1 MYHSITFGDGSL
13 YASGSM
19 QGKFK
24 GTNTWEDW
32 HLIPVTRPVI
42 AAPKVNTKFV
52 EIPGAHGSL
61 DLTEYLHG
69 HPVYGDRSGS
79 LEFYTNSDDP
89 EPWER
94 LRARIT
100 NFLHGRKLKIC
111 LEDDPLFF
119 WEGRFSFNEWKS
131 EQICSRVVIDYA
143 VNPFKVG
150 ISDVPTNHHL
160 WDLFRLDVQ
169 GDGYTF
175 FRDYASTPLSLNSG
189 SRTFTLP
196 VNGLHYI
203 LNFYWE
209 SGSLNIYFDGKNW
222 KLDEGH
228 PVVSAVSDSY
238 GTAVLSIDGTGS
250 TTIGLRERSL

>member
-13 YASGSM
+13 YTSGSK
-19 QGKFK
+19 QGQFK

-42 AAPKVNTKFV
+42 AAAKVFSKFV
-52 EIPGAHGSL
+52 DIPGAHGTH
-61 DLTEYLHG
+61 DLSEYLTG
-69 HPVYGDRSGS
+69 HPIYKDRSGS

-100 NFLHGRKLKIC
+100 NFLHGKKLKIC
-111 LEDDPLFF
+111 LEDDPLFC

-131 EQICSRVVIDYA
+131 EQICSKVVIDYV

-150 ISDVPTNHHL
+150 IADVPSTHQL
-160 WDLFRLDVQ
+160 WDLFRLDTS
-169 GDGYTF
+169 GNGYQF
-175 FRDYASTPLSLNSG
+175 FNDYVSSALTLNGS

-196 VNGLHYI
+196 VNGLHYF
-203 LNFYWE
+203 LNFYHE
-209 SGSLNIYFDGKNW
+209 SGSLSIRFGGKTRT
-222 KLDEGH
+222 LDSSN
-228 PVVSAVSDSY
+228 PVVHATSDSE
-238 GTAVLSIDGTGS
+238 TTDVLTVSGTGS
-250 TTIGLRERSL
+250 ATIGLRERSL